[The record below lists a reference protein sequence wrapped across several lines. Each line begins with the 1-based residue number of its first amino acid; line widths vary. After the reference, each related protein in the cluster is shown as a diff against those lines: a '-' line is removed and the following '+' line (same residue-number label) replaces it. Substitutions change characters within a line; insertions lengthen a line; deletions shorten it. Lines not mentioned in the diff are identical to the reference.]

1 MGQYYRQLIG
11 DKNGKVIAVH
21 YCRSLLPN
29 GQTDYDGVKLMEH
42 SWLEN
47 WFVNGICK
55 RMYNNPLRVLWV
67 GDYAN
72 EVGDFDF
79 NIPSQP
85 EIPDYYAAWGE
96 WVLPSLVEADG
107 EFSIVG
113 KFLLNHDTREYI
125 EISNDGYLYYSQPTE
140 KSPLPWVIHP
150 LPLLT
155 AIGNDRGFGDFHEG
169 NYGYENVGIW
179 AWHLLEIADGAPME
193 YEEMST
199 LGFVEE
205 R

>member
-11 DKNGKVIAVH
+11 NKSGEIIAV
-21 YCRSLLPN
+21 YNCASILEN
-29 GQTDYDGVKLMEH
+29 GSVDRDGFKLMEH

-47 WFVNGICK
+47 SFVNGIC
-55 RMYNNPLRVLWV
+55 RQMYNNPLRIAWV

-72 EVGDFDF
+72 EVGDFDLE
-79 NIPSQP
+79 IPSKP
-85 EIPDYYAAWGE
+85 ILPDYYSAWGD
-96 WVLPSLVEADG
+96 WVRPSFIKINE

-113 KFLLNHDTREYI
+113 KFLLNHDTGEYI
-125 EISNDGYLYYSQPTE
+125 EITDDGYLYYSQPTV
-140 KSPLPWVIHP
+140 KSPLSWIIHP

-155 AIGNDRGFGDFHEG
+155 AIGNDRGMGDFHEG

-179 AWHLLEIADGAPME
+179 AWHLLEIADGVPME
-193 YEEMST
+193 YEELST

>member
-1 MGQYYRQLIG
+1 MGQYYRQLVGNKDGEIL
-11 DKNGKVIAVH
+11 AV
-21 YCRSLLPN
+21 YNCCSLLPDGTKDFN
-29 GQTDYDGVKLMEH
+29 GLKLMEH
-42 SWLEN
+42 SWMGN

-55 RMYNNPLRVLWV
+55 QMYNNPLRIVWV

-79 NIPSQP
+79 DIPSNP
-85 EIPDYYAAWGE
+85 IIPNYYNAWGDK
-96 WVLPSLVEADG
+96 VLPSLIEVDG
-107 EFSIVG
+107 EFSIIG

-125 EISNDGYLYYSQPTE
+125 EITDNGYLYYSRPTD
-140 KSPLPWVIHP
+140 KSPLSWVIHP

-155 AIGNDRGFGDFHEG
+155 AVGNDRGGGDFHEG

-179 AWHLLEIADGAPME
+179 AWHLLEIADGVPME
-193 YEEMST
+193 YEELST

>member
-1 MGQYYRQLIG
+1 MGQYYRQLVG
-11 DKNGKVIAVH
+11 NKDGKILAV
-21 YCRSLLPN
+21 YNCCSLLPN
-29 GQTDYDGVKLMEH
+29 GKKDFDGFKLMEH
-42 SWLEN
+42 SWIEN
-47 WFVNGICK
+47 WFVNGVCK
-55 RMYNNPLRVLWV
+55 RIYNNPLRIVWV

-72 EVGDFDF
+72 EVGDFDLD
-79 NIPSQP
+79 IPSNP
-85 EIPDYYAAWGE
+85 IIPDYYNAWGDE
-96 WVLPSLVEADG
+96 VFPSLIEVDD
-107 EFSIVG
+107 EFSVVG

-125 EISNDGYLYYSQPTE
+125 EITDNGYLHYSQPTD
-140 KSPLPWVIHP
+140 KSPLSWIIHP

-155 AIGNDRGFGDFHEG
+155 AIGNGRGSGDFHEG

-193 YEEMST
+193 YEELST

>member
-11 DKNGKVIAVH
+11 NKNGEVIAVH
-21 YCRSLLPN
+21 NCIALLPDGTKDN
-29 GQTDYDGVKLMEH
+29 NGVKLMEH

-55 RMYNNPLRVLWV
+55 KMYNNSLRVMWV

-79 NIPSQP
+79 DISSNPI
-85 EIPDYYAAWGE
+85 IPDYYAAWGE
-96 WVLPSLVEADG
+96 WVLPSLVEVDG

-155 AIGNDRGFGDFHEG
+155 AVGNDRGCGDFHEG

-179 AWHLLEIADGAPME
+179 AWNLLEIADGAPME
-193 YEEMST
+193 YEELST

-205 R
+205 